1 VATATS
7 PNPQKQDE
15 TSDTQAAPA
24 AAEAVPPAQ
33 LHAVSLK
40 DSVLPAHAP
49 GAAVDPD
56 DLVDTAKTP
65 TLMDKVQEFRSRH
78 EKWEMALFFF
88 GGFLYDVLSLSRID
102 DTLTLVQNFG
112 YLVILTTLFL
122 LEQRFPE
129 GTEPP
134 KFLAKVWR
142 WREDAVHFLFGSLL
156 SVFMLLLFKS
166 TSGFT
171 PYLFIVGLFALL
183 VANEL
188 PRFRQ
193 LGPVI
198 RVVLLSLC
206 VTMYFACLLPVVTHR
221 MGFWVFLLA
230 VSLGCANVYGLMR
243 VIQRWRPDVEFLKR
257 NVAVP
262 GFGVQGALLALYL
275 VGGIPPLPLVVQYS
289 AVYHDV
295 KKAGRGEYQVSH
307 VDPSPWKFWHHSHE
321 EVPAWKFWRSF
332 EFHGDHTFR
341 ARSGDKAWYFF
352 RIFSPKNFQDY
363 RLRVRWYYDHPEKG
377 WTQHGNGTLLTARSS
392 TEAGFRSYAY
402 TSNPKP
408 GDWRVVLETES
419 GHEISRSSFTVV
431 ADESTEPRQLR
442 VDVSKANPLEP
453 VTLESLK
460 KAGTAKPAEPSAK
473 PGEPAASPEPAEPA
487 AAETAP

>member
-1 VATATS
+1 VATVS
-7 PNPQKQDE
+7 PNAPQKQDE
-15 TSDTQAAPA
+15 TSDTPGAPA
-24 AAEAVPPAQ
+24 AESLPPAQ

-40 DSVLPAHAP
+40 DSVLPANAP

-65 TLMDKVQEFRSRH
+65 TLMTKVQEFRARH

-88 GGFLYDVLSLSRID
+88 GGFLYDILSLSRID
-102 DTLTLVQNFG
+102 DTLTLVQNFA
-112 YLVILTTLFL
+112 YLAILTTLLL

-134 KFLAKVWR
+134 KVLAKVWR

-193 LGPVI
+193 VGPVI

-206 VTMYFACLLPVVTHR
+206 VTMYFACVLPVVTGR

-243 VIQRWRPDVEFLKR
+243 IIQRWRPDVEFLKR

-262 GFGVQGALLALYL
+262 GFGVQGALLGLYL
-275 VGGIPPLPLVVQYS
+275 LGGIPPLPLVVQYS
-289 AVYHDV
+289 AIYHDV
-295 KKAGRGEYQVSH
+295 KKAGRGEYHVSH
-307 VDPSPWKFWHHSHE
+307 VDPSPWKFWHHAHE

-332 EFHGDHTFR
+332 EGHGDHTFR

-352 RIFSPKNFQDY
+352 RIFSPKGFQDY
-363 RLRVRWYYDHPEKG
+363 RLRVRWYYDDPQKG
-377 WTQHGNGTLLTARSS
+377 WTERGNGTLLTARSS

-431 ADESTEPRQLR
+431 ADESTEPRQFR
-442 VDVSKANPLEP
+442 VDASRPNPLEP

-460 KAGTAKPAEPSAK
+460 KAGEAKPAEPSAK
-473 PGEPAASPEPAEPA
+473 PGEAAPPEPAEPA
-487 AAETAP
+487 ATGTAP